1 MIQSC
6 KQRTKPLTQRL
17 ITDIMEI
24 ELNEESK
31 RLMGLGLLHK
41 CVEGRLDQIAALTLE
56 INRLKKEKNAV
67 ICAHVYQTPEIILGI
82 GDLTGDSYKLADD
95 SRRTAADIIVF
106 CGVRFMAETAAIL
119 NPSKK
124 VYIPS
129 LKAGCSLSESVTA
142 ADVRGLKAAHPGAP
156 VVTYIN
162 TSAEVKAESDC
173 IVTSA
178 NAEKIL
184 RRIYEKHKKVIFIP
198 DKFMG
203 ANLARVLGKTPGED
217 MILWRGTCVVHEH
230 FDARVIALYR
240 KNYPGLAVLAHAE
253 CPSDIINAVDYMG
266 GTGDMMRY
274 VESTNAAAYLL
285 VTECGFGELARI
297 KFPGKNFIA
306 MCRLCP
312 YMKAVTLENVLQTLK
327 NPAKEQLVTVPP
339 ETAVRAKKAIEKMF
353 ELAT

>member
-1 MIQSC
+1 MTS
-6 KQRTKPLTQRL
+6 
-17 ITDIMEI
+17 ITESEI
-24 ELNEESK
+24 KEESK
-31 RLMGLGLLHK
+31 RLMALGLRHK
-41 CVEGRLDQIAALTLE
+41 CVEGRLDHIAALTLK

-67 ICAHVYQTPEIILGI
+67 ICAHVYQVPEIILGI
-82 GDLTGDSYKLADD
+82 GDFVGDSYKLADD
-95 SRRTAADIIVF
+95 SRGTEADIIVF

-129 LKAGCSLSESVTA
+129 LDAGCSLSESVKA
-142 ADVRGLKAAHPGAP
+142 GDVRALKAAHPGAP

-178 NAEKIL
+178 NAETIL
-184 RRIYEKHKKVIFIP
+184 RHVYEKNKKVIFIP

-203 ANLARVLGKTPGED
+203 ANLAKVLGKKPGSD
-217 MILWRGTCVVHEH
+217 MILWNGTCVVHEH

-274 VESTNAAAYLL
+274 VESTNASAYLL

-297 KFPGKNFIA
+297 KFPDKNFIA

-312 YMKAVTLENVLQTLK
+312 YMKAVTLENVLQTLE
-327 NPAKEQLVTVPP
+327 NPSKEQLVTVPP
-339 ETAVRAKKAIEKMF
+339 DTAAKARVSIEKMF
-353 ELAT
+353 KLAG